1 MQEYSVEITLNHP
14 DDVLALFGSNER
26 HLKLIE
32 NHLEVIIHARTERVQ
47 IIGDDHDNVELAR
60 LTIQALQV
68 LVGRGM
74 MVNTS
79 DVVTALSMAEKG
91 TIDKFVALYEEEI
104 IKDSN
109 GKAIRVKT
117 LGQKVYVD
125 SVKKHDV
132 VFGIGP
138 AGTGKTFLAVTLAV
152 TALKRGQVKRIVLTR
167 PAVEAGESLGFL
179 PGDLKEKVDPYLRP
193 VYDALYQILGKEQTT
208 RLMERDII
216 EIAPLAYM
224 RGRTLEDAFVIL
236 DEAQNTTIMQMKMF
250 LTRLGFNSKMIIN
263 GDTSQIDLP
272 QKVKSGLVDASQ
284 KLQHI
289 KAIDFVYFS
298 ASDVVRHPV
307 VADIIKAYEHKER
320 GSDMAG
326 AGQNQHDIPR
336 ENAQTSGLT
345 SYEVIGELPEDKI
358 DK

>member
-14 DDVLALFGSNER
+14 DDVLSLFGTNER

-32 NHLEVIIHARTERVQ
+32 ENLNVIIHARTERVQ
-47 IIGDDHDNVELAR
+47 ILGDDEESVELAR
-60 LTIQALQV
+60 LTIQAFLV
-68 LVGRGM
+68 LVERGM
-74 MVNTS
+74 LVNTS
-79 DVVTALSMAEKG
+79 DVVAALTMAQDG
-91 TIDKFVALYEEEI
+91 SIDKFVALYEEEI
-104 IKDSN
+104 IKDNS
-109 GKAIRVKT
+109 GKPIRVKT

-125 SVKKHDV
+125 SIKNHDV

-208 RLMERDII
+208 RLMEREII

-250 LTRLGFNSKMIIN
+250 LTRLGFNSKMIVN
-263 GDTSQIDLP
+263 GDMSQIDLP
-272 QKVKSGLVDASQ
+272 RRVKSGLVDAME
-284 KLQHI
+284 KLKGI
-289 KAIDFVYFS
+289 KAIDFVHFS

-307 VADIIKAYEHKER
+307 VADIINAYEKDAPKLDFE
-320 GSDMAG
+320 GKSEEANKVEEEV
-326 AGQNQHDIPR
+326 A
-336 ENAQTSGLT
+336 SGLT
-345 SYEVIGELPEDKI
+345 EYPVIGAEDLK
-358 DK
+358 K

>member
-320 GSDMAG
+320 GGDKAG